1 MMYGGWLTCGAA
13 RVLKG
18 SVQLALAS
26 GVYNVQPVLQAY
38 PLRVVMSERKLTS
51 GLVVTNREEI
61 NALLLL
67 LTVRRIRPAMVT
79 SPLNAMTIVI
89 GWTPGRHLALNL
101 LSLQAGMVVG
111 VLVPGVRAWALVG
124 ASLSLL
130 REVSAAAAAAA
141 VAAAV
146 AAAIVAVAAV
156 AAVIVTVR
164 AVVVAGRM
172 IVQRRCPS
180 IRLMKPIIDA
190 RCGLWLILVVV
201 AV

>member
-1 MMYGGWLTCGAA
+1 MTCGAA

-141 VAAAV
+141 AAVAAAV

-190 RCGLWLILVVV
+190 RCGLGLILVVV